1 MHKAIKKIIRYTSFT
16 ALLAYG
22 YNNIVYPVSLIFD
35 KHDTYFDKRIQEKT
49 DMIQFTI
56 NYKGSAELRAYHY
69 LKASAIAMSGFI
81 KYGEPGGFP
90 DSEETLEYAIKTGI
104 GDCYVTTQFTYSNFI
119 HLAIIK
125 NDHEIL
131 DNVRTV
137 SGYTDYG
144 NEIRGH
150 KWIEFKL
157 NNDWVPFET
166 TMIDRRMFNVEQ
178 ELTSKN
184 KLTSLDSV
192 ILDMDPNIY
201 TGLGYYKINKDLST
215 DRRINWIG
223 ALTNFRFIV
232 FEQIFK

>member
-1 MHKAIKKIIRYTSFT
+1 MLQRKIDVFIKYVVLDSKKYILEIIEFSMHKAIKKIIRYTSFT

-125 NDHEIL
+125 NDRWDRLEKIIAAAQSCPVMAIEI
-131 DNVRTV
+131 
-137 SGYTDYG
+137 
-144 NEIRGH
+144 
-150 KWIEFKL
+150 
-157 NNDWVPFET
+157 
-166 TMIDRRMFNVEQ
+166 
-178 ELTSKN
+178 
-184 KLTSLDSV
+184 
-192 ILDMDPNIY
+192 
-201 TGLGYYKINKDLST
+201 YKEGKQ
-215 DRRINWIG
+215 
-223 ALTNFRFIV
+223 V
-232 FEQIFK
+232 YP